1 MTAGGAPAAGG
12 GPAPTA
18 THQQFGVGEDRLEL
32 LWAPYRMSYIAE
44 TRSAPAEGM
53 TGEPFLDIP
62 RMSDEDGLV
71 VARGDH
77 VYVVLNLFPYNPGH
91 AMVVPYRKVANLEDL
106 DDDEARELMSFT
118 QHLLRVIKGV
128 SNPDSFNVGLNLGSA
143 AGGSLSD
150 HLHQHVVPRWI
161 GDANFMTVIG
171 DTKVLPQLLG
181 QTRQLLA
188 DAWSATP
195 TRPTQSASEKTGAD
209 GTAPDQTAPEHT

>member
-1 MTAGGAPAAGG
+1 MTSGESV
-12 GPAPTA
+12 PTEEYR
-18 THQQFGVGEDRLEL
+18 QFGVGEDRLQL

-44 TRSAPAEGM
+44 ARPEPAEGM

-71 VARGDH
+71 VARGEH

-106 DDDEARELMSFT
+106 DDDESRELMSYT
-118 QHLLRVIKGV
+118 QHLIRVVKAV
-128 SNPDSFNVGLNLGSA
+128 SAPDSFNVGLNLGGA

-161 GDANFMTVIG
+161 GDANFITVTSG
-171 DTKVLPQLLG
+171 TKVLPQLLR

-188 DAWSATP
+188 EAWSTTGSPATVPGP
-195 TRPTQSASEKTGAD
+195 TTPSS
-209 GTAPDQTAPEHT
+209 

>member
-1 MTAGGAPAAGG
+1 MTSGESV
-12 GPAPTA
+12 PTEEYR
-18 THQQFGVGEDRLEL
+18 QFGVGEDRLQL

-44 TRSAPAEGM
+44 ARPEPAEGM

-106 DDDEARELMSFT
+106 DDDESRELMSYT
-118 QHLLRVIKGV
+118 QHLIRVVKAV
-128 SNPDSFNVGLNLGSA
+128 SAPDSFNVGLNLGGA

-161 GDANFMTVIG
+161 GDANFITVTSG
-171 DTKVLPQLLG
+171 TKVLPQLLR

-188 DAWSATP
+188 EAWSTTGSPATVP
-195 TRPTQSASEKTGAD
+195 GSTTPSR
-209 GTAPDQTAPEHT
+209 

>member
-1 MTAGGAPAAGG
+1 MTSGDSV
-12 GPAPTA
+12 PTEEYR
-18 THQQFGVGEDRLEL
+18 QFGVGEDRLQL

-44 TRSAPAEGM
+44 TRPEPAEGM

-106 DDDEARELMSFT
+106 DDDESRELMSYT
-118 QHLLRVIKGV
+118 QHLIRVVKAV
-128 SNPDSFNVGLNLGSA
+128 SAPDSFNVGLNLGGA

-161 GDANFMTVIG
+161 GDANFITVTSG
-171 DTKVLPQLLG
+171 TKVLPQLLR

-188 DAWSATP
+188 EAWSTTGSPATVP
-195 TRPTQSASEKTGAD
+195 GSTTPSS
-209 GTAPDQTAPEHT
+209 